1 MMWWYVQTVY
11 FIPTVRLICEAP
23 GFPMWNRS
31 VSSADR
37 GVGEKKKKGG
47 GERDRATVNKFKTK
61 PSLPWELRFFY
72 SCPATAAEYRCV
84 VISSHC
90 WGEQRSHEIHFID
103 FGLGVMA
110 RDNHERI
117 IDEERNGR
125 WHMPNTKSLISV
137 SPTLLFL
144 VWFNFLPLT
153 PTRLPGYSAAK
164 EWIKSKRATD
174 RHFWPTVHLSVCE
187 WVLPAET
194 RSLDDVKIVQKV
206 CVNSFAV
213 KKHYYLNTL
222 SVCSHLEKSYSIV

>member
-37 GVGEKKKKGG
+37 GVGEKNKKGVGWGWG
-47 GERDRATVNKFKTK
+47 GC
-61 PSLPWELRFFY
+61 LRQSRVYPENWGFF
-72 SCPATAAEYRCV
+72 TAALQQLQSTDVWWSPHTAEV
-84 VISSHC
+84 NSDPTKFTSLILDVES
-90 WGEQRSHEIHFID
+90 WLEII
-103 FGLGVMA
+103 M
-110 RDNHERI
+110 REI

-125 WHMPNTKSLISV
+125 WHMPNPKSLISV

-144 VWFNFLPLT
+144 VWFNFLPLP
-153 PTRLPGYSAAK
+153 PTRLLRYSAAK
-164 EWIKSKRATD
+164 EWIKSKQAID
-174 RHFWPTVHLSVCE
+174 RHFWPTVHLSVCV
-187 WVLPAET
+187 WVLPADT

-213 KKHYYLNTL
+213 KKHYYLITL
-222 SVCSHLEKSYSIV
+222 SVCSHLEKSYSVV

>member
-1 MMWWYVQTVY
+1 MYRQYISSPQLGWSVKPQ
-11 FIPTVRLICEAP
+11 A
-23 GFPMWNRS
+23 FPCGIAQSPQLTEELERRKR
-31 VSSADR
+31 R
-37 GVGEKKKKGG
+37 GGE
-47 GERDRATVNKFKTK
+47 ERDRATVNRFKTK

-117 IDEERNGR
+117 IDEEHNGR

-144 VWFNFLPLT
+144 VWFNFLPLP
-153 PTRLPGYSAAK
+153 PTRLLGYSAAK

-174 RHFWPTVHLSVCE
+174 RHFWPTVHLSECC
-187 WVLPAET
+187 LQRRGA
-194 RSLDDVKIVQKV
+194 LMM
-206 CVNSFAV
+206 
-213 KKHYYLNTL
+213 
-222 SVCSHLEKSYSIV
+222 